1 MEITD
6 VRAVPLSAP
15 VPEEH
20 QHRTDLGTKVKVDA
34 VLVFVEIDS
43 GETGIGPALPVPTS
57 SATGVCDVVENDLR
71 PLLVGED
78 PTFIRR
84 LWEKCYSGTRWPSAL
99 ERGHPQPRPDRR
111 GITIEALSGVDVAL
125 WDLRG
130 KVLEEPVYTLL
141 GAVRSSIPGYA
152 SGWVPGDETGTA
164 KHFGVAFDAVKVRL
178 VGEEDFSL
186 ANAKERVATA
196 RERLGEKATIM
207 VDAHASLETGT
218 ARRLANRIEPY
229 DIAWFEEPVSPDDI
243 AGMAAVRRSTDIPI
257 AAGEWAFTRFDV
269 RDLIAAEAVDVVQ
282 PDVARA
288 GGLTECLR
296 IASLAS
302 AHGIRTT
309 PHGWGDGVTYAA
321 SIHLAMATPNCR
333 RLEVSQGHLPL
344 TADLFEEPFDVRDG
358 RVYAPDRPGLGFTL
372 RDDAEEIFPYEPGP
386 EYVY

>member
-1 MEITD
+1 MTA
-6 VRAVPLSAP
+6 RPLSAP
-15 VPEEH
+15 VPAEH

-34 VLVFVEIDS
+34 VLAFVETDAGI
-43 GETGIGPALPVPTS
+43 TGVGPALPVPTS
-57 SATGVCDVVENDLR
+57 SATGVCDVIENDLR

-78 PTFIRR
+78 PSFIPR

-130 KVLEEPVYTLL
+130 KALDEPVYKLL

-152 SGWVPGDETGTA
+152 SGWEPGDEAGTP
-164 KHFGVAFDAVKVRL
+164 KHFDQAFEAVKVRL
-178 VGEEDFSL
+178 VGEAGFSL
-186 ANAKERVATA
+186 DNAVERVATA
-196 RERLGEKATIM
+196 RERLGEEATVM
-207 VDAHASLETGT
+207 VDAHASLDAAT
-218 ARRLANRIEPY
+218 ARRLAHRLEPY
-229 DIAWFEEPVSPDDI
+229 DVAWFEEPVSPDDLD
-243 AGMAAVRRSTDIPI
+243 GMAAVRRSTDIPI
-257 AAGEWAFTRFDV
+257 AAGERAFTRFDV

-302 AHGIRTT
+302 AHGLRAT

-344 TADLFEEPFDVRDG
+344 SVDLFEEDFDIQNG
-358 RVYAPDRPGLGFTL
+358 RVHAPDRPGLGFTL
-372 RDDAEEIFPYEPGP
+372 RDDLEAAFPYEPGP